1 MREKLQEAIKEFNQK
16 FDAKCKLVEVKDK
29 SFKVLF
35 KGHIC
40 FTCGAFD
47 YFEDLRET
55 IEKKI
60 EKEVY
65 IDSYEQMDDG
75 SYLVTYSLEKTQTK
89 REILTIFYDYSEV
102 LI

>member
-1 MREKLQEAIKEFNQK
+1 MREKLQEAIKEFNER
-16 FDAKCKLVEVKDK
+16 FGAECELVEVKGK

-40 FTCGAFD
+40 FTCGAFE

-55 IEKKI
+55 IERKI
-60 EKEVY
+60 GKDFY
-65 IDSYEQMDDG
+65 IDSYEQRDDG
-75 SYLVTYSLEKTQTK
+75 IYLVIYSLEKTQTK

-102 LI
+102 